1 MASKPNPYAFPLK
14 VKEYAAAPVP
24 SMEEWEIMWKAWD
37 CVTTQ
42 MFPPEA
48 LMEQPISL
56 RNPLKFYIGHIP
68 TFEDIHLSRATGKAL
83 TEPSSYAQF
92 FERGIDPDVDDPTQC
107 HDHSELPKVWPDL
120 DEMLDYREKV
130 KLRIKSLYENGLAY
144 KSRCVGR
151 ALWIGFEHEGLHLET
166 FLYMSLLSPNIK
178 PPPGVPRPD
187 FEKMAQLAVSRRV
200 QNQWFNIPQQG
211 LTIGFED
218 PESDD
223 GPDRYFAWDNERE
236 PYDVQVGSFEAQARP
251 VSVGEYVIYLV
262 DSGRQ
267 DSFPAT
273 WVHMDPA
280 IDNQAD
286 DHAVKPLNGF
296 LYNQPDGPLNEFD
309 LHSNSSLIGTYGN
322 GYAARSLSEPSKGK
336 INGSLDSSNGNAI
349 KALNGSAPDGYS
361 EKPLNGHLKGR
372 SSDLHRSAHSQDSVK
387 SFIASH
393 GIRTVWGPIPL
404 AHALDWP
411 ATLCYNDASSY
422 ANWVGGGV
430 RIPTMH
436 EVRSIHE
443 FADKQRKNRQGR
455 ETATTTRGPA
465 NVKNKQMHTD
475 PEAIFTDLTG
485 ANVGLQNFHPLP
497 ITHRGGELCGLGD
510 LGGAW
515 EWTSSLFAPQPN
527 FKPMGIYHG
536 YSYDFMDEK
545 HMAITGGSWA
555 LPPRISGRKS
565 FQNWWQKGYLYPWV
579 AVRLVRGLP
588 N

>member
-24 SMEEWEIMWKAWD
+24 SMEEWETMWKAWD

-56 RNPLKFYIGHIP
+56 RNPLKFYVGHIP
-68 TFEDIHLSRATGKAL
+68 TFEDIHLSRATGTAL

-107 HDHSELPKVWPDL
+107 HDHSELPTVWPDL
-120 DEMLDYREKV
+120 EEMLDYREKV
-130 KLRIKSLYENGLAY
+130 KLRIKSLYETGLAY

-151 ALWIGFEHEGLHLET
+151 ALWIGYEHEGLHLET

-178 PPPGVPRPD
+178 PPPGVPRPN
-187 FEKMAQLAVSRRV
+187 FEKMAKLAVARRV
-200 QNQWFNIPQQG
+200 PNQWFNIPEQE
-211 LTIGFED
+211 LTIGYED

-223 GPDRYFAWDNERE
+223 GPNRYFAWDNERE
-236 PYDVQVGSFEAQARP
+236 PYDVRVAGFEAQARP

-262 DSGRQ
+262 DAGRQ

-273 WVHMDPA
+273 WVHMDTVT
-280 IDNQAD
+280 NTQVD

-296 LYNQPDGPLNEFD
+296 LSSQPDGPLNESD
-309 LHSNSSLIGTYGN
+309 LQSDGSLN
-322 GYAARSLSEPSKGK
+322 GAQCNEHVARSLNGSSNNKV
-336 INGSLDSSNGNAI
+336 NGSL
-349 KALNGSAPDGYS
+349 NGSDPHQSRHS
-361 EKPLNGHLKGR
+361 EE
-372 SSDLHRSAHSQDSVK
+372 SVQ

-422 ANWVGGGV
+422 ADWVGGGV

-443 FADKQRKNRQGR
+443 FADEQKKKRHGV
-455 ETATTTRGPA
+455 ETTTRSGGPA
-465 NVKNKQMHTD
+465 NAKNKQMHTD

-485 ANVGLQNFHPLP
+485 ANVGLQNFHPVSV
-497 ITHRGGELCGLGD
+497 THRGGELCGLGD

-527 FKPMGIYHG
+527 FKPMDIYHG

-565 FQNWWQKGYLYPWV
+565 L
-579 AVRLVRGLP
+579 
-588 N
+588 